1 MTVLLGDSIKS
12 LFPSISPLQLQ
23 PAGIALTEEEDLT
36 FTPPSVRDFDNK
48 HRAVSDCSALQWHD
62 NTLHLKPGAYKLRF
76 AEVITIPPHTIALA
90 FPRSSLLRSG
100 ATLHH
105 AVWDP
110 GYEGKSESLLVI
122 HNPHGLTLYKR
133 ARVAQLIYLK
143 LERQAQRLYRGVY
156 HKEGV

>member
-23 PAGIALTEEEDLT
+23 PAGIDLT
-36 FTPPSVRDFDNK
+36 VEEVFTFTTPGVIDFDNK

-110 GYEGKSESLLVI
+110 GYEGKSESLLVV

-143 LERQAQRLYRGVY
+143 LEKQAQRLYRGVY